1 MKTPL
6 TLCHPLLSC
15 DSYSPN
21 ATCAADG
28 TESIVVIHMQISV
41 YSSYAKCIRAE
52 HPNFG
57 RTPTK
62 TRTVSEWHPVVLS
75 TWQNK
80 EGNSVFYLS
89 ACCEIHSTLLHSFLA
104 IKKKTSVCW
113 RLCHHRHKVFLQV
126 MFCKPEGCLI
136 LKWLPLVNAVQVF
149 SGVYSQ
155 QFLEC
160 LRRW

>member
-104 IKKKTSVCW
+104 IKKKHLFVGGCAITDTKFFYKWCSVNRKGAW
-113 RLCHHRHKVFLQV
+113 YLNGFHWWMQSK
-126 MFCKPEGCLI
+126 CLVVYI
-136 LKWLPLVNAVQVF
+136 LSSFWSV
-149 SGVYSQ
+149 
-155 QFLEC
+155 
-160 LRRW
+160 

>member
-104 IKKKTSVCW
+104 IKKKKHLFVGGCAITDTKFFYKWCSVNRKGAW
-113 RLCHHRHKVFLQV
+113 YLNGFHWWMQSK
-126 MFCKPEGCLI
+126 CLVVYI
-136 LKWLPLVNAVQVF
+136 LSSFWSV
-149 SGVYSQ
+149 
-155 QFLEC
+155 
-160 LRRW
+160 